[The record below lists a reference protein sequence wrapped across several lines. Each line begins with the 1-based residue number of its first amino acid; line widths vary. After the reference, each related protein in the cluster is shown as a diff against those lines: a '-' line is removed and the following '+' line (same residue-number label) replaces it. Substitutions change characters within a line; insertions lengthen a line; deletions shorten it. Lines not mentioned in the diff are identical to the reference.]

1 MSFRLRRMD
10 SDRRCAPRYQFI
22 ADAEVTVIV
31 SATKLNAKTGDLSV
45 GGCFLDLLNPPPERT
60 EIRVRI
66 SHASTTFT
74 ALGSVVFVFPNL
86 GMGVMFTSVE
96 ADQRAV
102 LQKWLSDLS
111 PGQ

>member
-1 MSFRLRRMD
+1 MDVERR
-10 SDRRCAPRYQFI
+10 RFPRFQFI
-22 ADAEVTVIV
+22 ADAEVTVVV
-31 SATKLNAKTGDLSV
+31 SGTKLNAKTADLSI
-45 GGCFLDLLNPPPERT
+45 GGLDLLSPVPERT
-60 EIRVRI
+60 EIRVKI
-66 SHASTTFT
+66 SHANTTFT

-111 PGQ
+111 RSQ